1 MAKLTVN
8 EIKKQ
13 IAVLEAKAD
22 RLVAEETKASIDKV
36 RALMNQ
42 LGVTLESLSSTA
54 GRKGAA
60 VKKAIVDSK
69 PKTPTTTGSIGSRR
83 FRST

>member
-13 IAVLEAKAD
+13 IAALEAKAA
-22 RLVAEETKASIDKV
+22 RLAEEETKAAVSKV

-42 LGVTLESLSSTA
+42 LGVTLEHLSSTV

-60 VKKAIVDSK
+60 VK
-69 PKTPTTTGSIGSRR
+69 SIAR
-83 FRST
+83 TMTDPIP